1 MSMQM
6 PNGIIAKSAQHVFH
20 IVPDDVIVFITQV
33 NYIHF
38 DFPCEKK
45 PKKMENN
52 LWTDEICVSDATSE
66 SNMLSQ

>member
-1 MSMQM
+1 MQM

-20 IVPDDVIVFITQV
+20 IVPDDVIVFITRV

-45 PKKMENN
+45 TKKNGKQFMNRR
-52 LWTDEICVSDATSE
+52 
-66 SNMLSQ
+66 NMRLRCDIRK